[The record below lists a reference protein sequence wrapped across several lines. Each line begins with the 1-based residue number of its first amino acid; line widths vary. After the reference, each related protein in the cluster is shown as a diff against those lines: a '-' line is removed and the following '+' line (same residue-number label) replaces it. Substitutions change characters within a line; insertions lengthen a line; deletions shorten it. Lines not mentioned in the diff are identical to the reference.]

1 LNITINKGQTKFYSL
16 SNDNQIKIWLLNNT
30 FLNSTHTQNSLNTF
44 KIPFDLRQ
52 IYSDGLILSS
62 FMALDLCE
70 NLVFL
75 SGKNGITLYKMMS
88 SLLKL
93 NKINND
99 SSTSISDNDLEEIE
113 VFSCKNVVTI
123 ELWHSTYSCLLL
135 AGCSDGKIHI
145 FRLLNN

>member
-1 LNITINKGQTKFYSL
+1 
-16 SNDNQIKIWLLNNT
+16 
-30 FLNSTHTQNSLNTF
+30 
-44 KIPFDLRQ
+44 
-52 IYSDGLILSS
+52 
-62 FMALDLCE
+62 MALDLCE

-93 NKINND
+93 NKIND
-99 SSTSISDNDLEEIE
+99 SSTSLSDNDLEEIE
-113 VFSCKNVVTI
+113 IFSCKNVLTI
-123 ELWHSTYSCLLL
+123 ELWHSSNSCLLL